1 MLKRLEIDYQALAQ
15 RKGLSFE
22 CASSEAWVSSDPA
35 MLERVLRN
43 LLDNAVK
50 YTERGGIAV
59 DVEQRGQNVCV
70 TVRDTG
76 VGIDQADRELIFE
89 EYYQARNPARDR
101 TQGIGLGLAIVK
113 RLCNLL
119 GHAIEVDSASG
130 RGSTFRI
137 LIAPCES
144 PAVREDDEAPLS
156 AESLEELHGMVVVVI
171 EDDADVAEAMRTL
184 LEDWGCRAIVAA
196 DSAAVIA
203 LLEAEK
209 LVPDA
214 ILADWRLAGAE
225 NGLQAIER
233 LGTRFG
239 DKPAAIV
246 TGEINLADL
255 RVPEHLSIVLM
266 QKPVRA
272 REISEWLLLC
282 KSME

>member
-1 MLKRLEIDYQALAQ
+1 VRPLSLGAMLKRLEFDYHALAQ

-50 YTERGGIAV
+50 YTEKGGIDVA
-59 DVEQRGQNVCV
+59 VEQRGQDVCV

-76 VGIDQADRELIFE
+76 IGIDQADRELIFE

-119 GHAIEVDSASG
+119 GHALEVDSVTG

-137 LIAPCES
+137 LLASCES

-156 AESLEELHGMVVVVI
+156 ADSLEELRGMVVLVI
-171 EDDADVAEAMRTL
+171 EDDVEVSEAMRTL
-184 LEDWGCRAIVAA
+184 LKDWGCQPAVAG
-196 DSAAVIA
+196 DSAAAIA
-203 LLEAEK
+203 LLE
-209 LVPDA
+209 
-214 ILADWRLAGAE
+214 
-225 NGLQAIER
+225 
-233 LGTRFG
+233 
-239 DKPAAIV
+239 
-246 TGEINLADL
+246 
-255 RVPEHLSIVLM
+255 
-266 QKPVRA
+266 
-272 REISEWLLLC
+272 SEG
-282 KSME
+282 